1 MQQPTNLSPTHSK
14 QPLFHLPCNY
24 ISQHTPSG
32 VLQEKRIN
40 TSSRGS
46 EEVFVCA
53 DTRQT
58 RLWVGMTFQS
68 VLSMRGSKPE
78 TWTDGKRS
86 SAEAAP
92 SAGLKHVCA
101 CGACVCVCAS
111 IKI

>member
-1 MQQPTNLSPTHSK
+1 MQHPTNLSPAHSK

-24 ISQHTPSG
+24 ISQHAPSG
-32 VLQEKRIN
+32 VLQEKRIS

-53 DTRQT
+53 DTRQM

-78 TWTDGKRS
+78 T
-86 SAEAAP
+86 
-92 SAGLKHVCA
+92 
-101 CGACVCVCAS
+101 
-111 IKI
+111 